1 MKRLITCLIALALI
15 VCAVVSVSAE
25 ASPTASVVRPP
36 SDIIDVNPVI
46 NDPNIPWPP
55 VDNPVQVIINDDGTI
70 KLISSSK
77 DGYKFSHWEFI
88 SGNFE
93 FVEGDYTTPVIV
105 IRPTT
110 TDSIK
115 VNAHFTDDEATI
127 TRPTEGTVYPPSD
140 NPVSPVT
147 GDAVAVYGVAF
158 AVVSLAVVALVIAK
172 KKSNA

>member
-25 ASPTASVVRPP
+25 VSPTATAVQPP
-36 SDIIDVNPVI
+36 TNIIDINPVTD
-46 NDPNIPWPP
+46 DPNIPWPP
-55 VDNPVQVIINDDGTI
+55 VDNPVQVIVNDDNTI
-70 KLISSSK
+70 TLIASSK

-93 FVEGDYTTPVIV
+93 FVEGDYTSSVIV

-115 VNAHFTDDEATI
+115 VNAHFTNDEATV
-127 TRPTEGTVYPPSD
+127 TTPTSGTVYPPSD
-140 NPVSPVT
+140 EPTSPVT
-147 GDAVAVYGVAF
+147 GDAVAICGASL
-158 AVVSLAVVALVIAK
+158 AVVSLAIVALVIFK